1 MDRYNTSNTSGAG
14 FSSQVVVNPGNLDSA
29 SSLALVSFTA
39 DELEDRRAEWTSQEQ
54 AYHRQIH
61 YRRPSSMP
69 KDDPTRFHNWDYLK
83 KGAIPQPPDGA
94 DVKVAGFA
102 ARCLTCIRYN
112 RPCHGTEV
120 ENGECETCRKL
131 HGGKNA
137 TKRTC
142 VWIDPSKNYWTYPAA
157 HAAKG
162 GRQNHANT
170 VAGIKERLER
180 GKVVKT
186 RKGAS
191 KKRSP
196 ATPVVPEQDNVERK
210 RRTSTRRAQEAEG
223 DETLSETEE
232 LDVEHDTPVATAF
245 PPAGRGPGPTNDGD
259 LMEVDEFH
267 QEAVV
272 LGETHIF
279 QLQDEVSLQM
289 MQGAASKMVQEDTIS
304 DDPSANLQIFFGI
317 ATSWMSTL
325 YAGPAETLFER
336 LDAIRALDHF
346 LVTLSRMSQEGNG
359 LSPLEVFN
367 MASIVLE

>member
-1 MDRYNTSNTSGAG
+1 MVRHNTSGTSGAES
-14 FSSQVVVNPGNLDSA
+14 SSQDVVNPSNLDSA
-29 SSLALVSFTA
+29 PSLALVSFTA

-61 YRRPSSMP
+61 YQRPSSMP

-112 RPCHGTEV
+112 RPCHGTGV

-137 TKRTC
+137 SKRTC
-142 VWIDPSKNYWTYPAA
+142 VWINPSKNHWTYPAA

-170 VAGIKERLER
+170 VAGIKERLAR
-180 GKVVKT
+180 GKAVKT
-186 RKGAS
+186 RKSAG
-191 KKRSP
+191 KKHSP
-196 ATPVVPEQDNVERK
+196 ATRVMPEHDNAEK

-245 PPAGRGPGPTNDGD
+245 PPASGGPGPTNDGD
-259 LMEVDEFH
+259 LIEADQFH
-267 QEAVV
+267 QEAFV

-289 MQGAASKMVQEDTIS
+289 MQGAASKMVQEETIS
-304 DDPSANLQIFFGI
+304 DDSSANLQIFFDI
-317 ATSWMSTL
+317 ATSWMSAL

-336 LDAIRALDHF
+336 LDGIRALDHF
-346 LVTLSRMSQEGNG
+346 VVTLSRMSQEGNG
-359 LSPLEVFN
+359 LSPQEVFN